1 MTTTTYD
8 LAMTQRAA
16 SGGSLGRE
24 LFRVVI
30 AVFLPPVA
38 VFLRI
43 GMSPH
48 FVINLL
54 LTLVGYLPGLIHAIW
69 VLAQT
74 SRHRVRIE

>member
-1 MTTTTYD
+1 MTSTTYD
-8 LAMTQRAA
+8 LSMTHKAS

-24 LFRVVI
+24 LLRVVI
-30 AVFLPPVA
+30 AVFLPPLA

-43 GMSPH
+43 GFSPH

-54 LTLVGYLPGLIHAIW
+54 LTLVGYVPGLVHAVW

-74 SRHRVRIE
+74 SRHRVRVG